1 MTGRGLLEAGVFG
14 TLALALHAAAFLGVP
29 QAGGP
34 RGAGAGG
41 ADLMTLAAAPQ
52 SFAEVVARFDAPE
65 VPQSPL
71 ALSPDPPEIAL
82 PRIELPDLVTL
93 PPEPPQVPIPPPPEA
108 RPPAPEKAETP
119 PEPKP
124 RTERPPPA
132 EPRKATRRPA
142 PASAGQAAQ
151 RAAGSGGGA
160 VAGAGGT
167 AAAAALSAGRE
178 QDLRAEWGAS
188 IRARIERRK
197 SYPAAAGRVSGAVGV
212 RIVVGR
218 DGRLGGV
225 SLAKSSGNAALDQAA
240 LQAVQRAGRFPA
252 APKGL
257 GAPSYSFTLTMRF
270 SR

>member
-14 TLALALHAAAFLGVP
+14 TIALALHAAAFLGVP
-29 QAGGP
+29 QGGGP
-34 RGAGAGG
+34 QGAGAGG
-41 ADLMTLAAAPQ
+41 ADLMTLAAASQ

-71 ALSPDPPEIAL
+71 ALAPEPPEIAL

-93 PPEPPQVPIPPPPEA
+93 PPEPPKVPIPPQPEA
-108 RPPAPEKAETP
+108 TPPAPETAETP
-119 PEPKP
+119 PAPKA
-124 RTERPPPA
+124 RTEPST
-132 EPRKATRRPA
+132 EPRKATSPSARP
-142 PASAGQAAQ
+142 SAGQAAQ

-160 VAGAGGT
+160 VAGAGGS

-197 SYPAAAGRVSGAVGV
+197 SYPSAAGRASGAVGV

-218 DGRLGGV
+218 DGRFGGV
-225 SLAKSSGNAALDQAA
+225 SLTTSSGNAALDQAA

-257 GAPSYSFTLTMRF
+257 GNASYSFTLTMRF